1 MRIDRLARKPVDAAV
16 RSSRTVLAGE
26 VERMVEVLLSGP
38 LPELVARSIVE
49 QRLVERLATETLAAT
64 GDGREETLEQAVE
77 RLVAGVVESP
87 AFERA
92 LVRVLSAPAVRAAA
106 TTEVIGLGDE
116 VADGVRSLGERC
128 DEELDSRLRRWTRRA
143 PAGEPV
149 RRYAGFCSRFAAL
162 VVDALVVDVAFLL
175 GVGTLALVAGLVH
188 RLPSTA
194 VAGSVVIAA
203 WTVMSIVYFTGFW
216 TVAGRTPG
224 MRLLGMRVVGP
235 HARPP
240 SPWRALVRV
249 LVSFVPLTLLVALF
263 EGRRRALN
271 DLVAGTVVVRAGQR
285 AGAG

>member
-1 MRIDRLARKPVDAAV
+1 
-16 RSSRTVLAGE
+16 
-26 VERMVEVLLSGP
+26 MVEVLLSGP

-64 GDGREETLEQAVE
+64 SDGREETLEEAVE
-77 RLVAGVVESP
+77 RLVASVVESP

-92 LVRVLSAPAVRAAA
+92 LVRVLSSPAVRAAA

-116 VADGVRSLGERC
+116 VADGMRSFGERC

-143 PAGEPV
+143 PAGEPT
-149 RRYAGFCSRFAAL
+149 RRYAGFCSRLAAL
-162 VVDALVVDVAFLL
+162 VVDAFVVDVAFLI
-175 GVGTLALVAGLVH
+175 GVGTFALVAGLVH

-194 VAGSVVIAA
+194 VAASVIVAA
-203 WTVMSIVYFTGFW
+203 WTLTTVVYFAGFW

-235 HARPP
+235 HAQPP
-240 SPWRALVRV
+240 SPWRSLVRV
-249 LVSFVPLTLLVALF
+249 VVSIVPLTLVIALF

-271 DLVAGTVVVRAGQR
+271 DLVAGTVVVRVPQR